1 MTEINNHLHFSDTD
15 ASITRLLS
23 GLNFEDFQK
32 QQDFL
37 RSIKGNHETN
47 TIVNGILELMD
58 RVADV
63 FENSTGHSLTNRFEA
78 LENFSKVLL
87 LLEDATNKD
96 YTLSELFMNENVAGV
111 PSDDTFGYAHI
122 RFGNIVCTIANYS
135 IAYLLVRIG
144 LIMPPISSFGLWF
157 LPYPLPSLL
166 IGGISAAI
174 VCCLLIALD
183 FVIWRPFF
191 KAYERNILK
200 EEEEAAAA
208 QA

>member
-63 FENSTGHSLTNRFEA
+63 FKNSTGHSLTNRFEA

-122 RFGNIVCTIANYS
+122 RFGNIVCTIANYYGIFVPIGPVYALKLTAS
-135 IAYLLVRIG
+135 KGKENTASLERISKKTFAN
-144 LIMPPISSFGLWF
+144 L
-157 LPYPLPSLL
+157 
-166 IGGISAAI
+166 
-174 VCCLLIALD
+174 
-183 FVIWRPFF
+183 
-191 KAYERNILK
+191 LK
-200 EEEEAAAA
+200 EATSLTQEEMEAAELCAGGELDDLR
-208 QA
+208 